1 MRHGGFLK
9 RNHATWRKTHE
20 TYPIHFRSVES
31 IVKKKVHSAVIVPFP
46 NAKERASAVAAVCLV
61 NKRGG
66 GQFGE
71 EDERVAST
79 CLR

>member
-9 RNHATWRKTHE
+9 LNHATWRKTHE

-31 IVKKKVHSAVIVPFP
+31 IVEKKVHSAVIIPFP
-46 NAKERASAVAAVCLV
+46 NAKEQASAAVCLV

-66 GQFGE
+66 GQFDE